1 MMRLAFA
8 TFALVAIANG
18 IAFKEDSAPIDLP
31 EIENETEPVELV
43 KLEDK
48 QNSTKFNAFL
58 NLAKNGGPMPNAKTL
73 AGMTRR
79 QRAMLRLANKEG
91 KEFVRR
97 VKS

>member
-18 IAFKEDSAPIDLP
+18 IAIKEDSAPVDLP

-48 QNSTKFNAFL
+48 
-58 NLAKNGGPMPNAKTL
+58 
-73 AGMTRR
+73 
-79 QRAMLRLANKEG
+79 
-91 KEFVRR
+91 
-97 VKS
+97 